1 MAEKGEVSNSMVEIM
16 PRKRRRVIT
25 DILIVTCSL
34 VTISGFVILYLKL
47 TVGKSLFGTNLWWWG
62 FMHRITA
69 LLTLIF
75 TIPHIIKNRKWYK
88 GMTKNISKKIDSNS
102 FQLSIWFSLTI
113 ISVII
118 LAFKRD
124 VIFYEYIHSII
135 GIITVYLLYIH
146 TIKKY
151 RK

>member
-1 MAEKGEVSNSMVEIM
+1 MAVKGEVSNSTVETM
-16 PRKRRRVIT
+16 PQKRRRVIT

-34 VTISGFVILYLKL
+34 VAISGFVILYLKL
-47 TVGKSLFGTNLWWWG
+47 TVGKGLFGINLWWWG

-69 LLTLIF
+69 LLSLIF

-102 FQLSIWFSLTI
+102 FQLSIWFILTI

-118 LAFKRD
+118 LAFKHGET
-124 VIFYEYIHSII
+124 FYEYIHSII
-135 GIITVYLLYIH
+135 GIITAYLLSIH
-146 TIKKY
+146 TIRKY